1 MPVSRKQQAQGKWYH
16 HGKSLGWSKDDGQIK
31 RRRAALASR
40 RGNYLKTARA
50 LQSLANVTTDPTT
63 KRRATADARYFY
75 GKYAATRK

>member
-63 KRRATADARYFY
+63 KRRARADALYFY
-75 GKYAATRK
+75 RKHQETGR